1 MIIAS
6 RTAALCT
13 NKALHDWNVVSCYTD
28 SFIHQLNARLVSRR
42 ITRFHQNSFESRG
55 RVTSATAQGK
65 SSRPFNHAE
74 TAKEERIGRIS
85 FSNSSVECSTCR
97 RKNCERTRTTSS
109 VAVCSSAINSNNDN
123 NNIYYSSL
131 RLSHKED
138 IIKRR
143 RRKRRVVVRAK
154 TATEKDAEG
163 EEVFGDNS
171 DWLDETQELL
181 VRDDYDLRARERR
194 RTGKRRSYDD
204 DRFSS
209 QTRTRTTSFFDELR
223 EFVEPPPMKM
233 NSNTFANG
241 IFDSATEMKEML
253 NMNDDDDDRTT
264 ATENDK
270 DDDER
275 NYSGNSSSSSSSSKR
290 QSSNSNKST
299 TTSGSR
305 RRRKIRERRRYDD
318 TKRTQNPFVLAQIV
332 SAFSYVT
339 NAIVSALES
348 VVPESVPLFAIRASV
363 YGLWALLAVSSAQRF
378 LVLLACTGGV
388 LLLFGAMNAGLSGV
402 DSNSKKDDDDDDDDD
417 DSYYSGSRKKS
428 SSGRGRTTYASNN
441 NKQRDFD
448 ATRTSYERSS
458 KYRTRS
464 NPRWGRTTTTNNSN
478 NNTTTTMSDELID
491 LEIPYTDFV
500 SENIN
505 RVAKFGGDTLR
516 DLGISF
522 DGEEDDDR
530 SSKEQQKSNGYSR
543 SNSVATEK
551 GENKNNV
558 ADYIDVTLVA
568 PKIEPPKVSAEK
580 KDSSF
585 TVGYREWLSESN
597 ASAEQRSTYNSDAE
611 TKVPTESVAAAFAAT
626 TKTTSNPPSDFEE
639 VLYDDDDVR
648 KNITNDVDFDDD
660 DMFDYAEYKDAYED
674 ENENDDMN
682 NNKRNNNNNNKSFTT
697 TTATARN
704 RNRNRNRSSSRD
716 QSSRGEQSFASLIE
730 AFVTG
735 RFYGQFQEDRVRC
748 TVVTDPMEDQ
758 EDRKNIS

>member
-1 MIIAS
+1 
-6 RTAALCT
+6 
-13 NKALHDWNVVSCYTD
+13 
-28 SFIHQLNARLVSRR
+28 
-42 ITRFHQNSFESRG
+42 
-55 RVTSATAQGK
+55 
-65 SSRPFNHAE
+65 
-74 TAKEERIGRIS
+74 
-85 FSNSSVECSTCR
+85 
-97 RKNCERTRTTSS
+97 
-109 VAVCSSAINSNNDN
+109 
-123 NNIYYSSL
+123 
-131 RLSHKED
+131 
-138 IIKRR
+138 
-143 RRKRRVVVRAK
+143 
-154 TATEKDAEG
+154 
-163 EEVFGDNS
+163 
-171 DWLDETQELL
+171 
-181 VRDDYDLRARERR
+181 
-194 RTGKRRSYDD
+194 
-204 DRFSS
+204 
-209 QTRTRTTSFFDELR
+209 
-223 EFVEPPPMKM
+223 
-233 NSNTFANG
+233 
-241 IFDSATEMKEML
+241 
-253 NMNDDDDDRTT
+253 
-264 ATENDK
+264 
-270 DDDER
+270 
-275 NYSGNSSSSSSSSKR
+275 
-290 QSSNSNKST
+290 
-299 TTSGSR
+299 
-305 RRRKIRERRRYDD
+305 
-318 TKRTQNPFVLAQIV
+318 
-332 SAFSYVT
+332 
-339 NAIVSALES
+339 
-348 VVPESVPLFAIRASV
+348 
-363 YGLWALLAVSSAQRF
+363 
-378 LVLLACTGGV
+378 
-388 LLLFGAMNAGLSGV
+388 
-402 DSNSKKDDDDDDDDD
+402 
-417 DSYYSGSRKKS
+417 
-428 SSGRGRTTYASNN
+428 
-441 NKQRDFD
+441 
-448 ATRTSYERSS
+448 
-458 KYRTRS
+458 
-464 NPRWGRTTTTNNSN
+464 
-478 NNTTTTMSDELID
+478 MSDELID
-491 LEIPYTDFV
+491 LEIPFTDFV